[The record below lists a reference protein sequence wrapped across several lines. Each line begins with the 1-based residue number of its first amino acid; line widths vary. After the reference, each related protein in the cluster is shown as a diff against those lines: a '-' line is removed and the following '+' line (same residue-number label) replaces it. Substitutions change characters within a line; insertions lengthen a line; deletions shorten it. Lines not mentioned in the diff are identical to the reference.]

1 MTESDLPPAELDIM
15 GCLWRLGPAT
25 AAEIREAIG
34 KQRPMAHAT
43 VCTLLKRLQ
52 DKGCVSRK
60 KSGEGKSFRYSAEM
74 KPSRTGRHLLGRIL
88 DSVFAGNRLALV
100 AEFLEDNDLSRED
113 LDQLEELVAKL
124 KAERKSGRKRNR
136 KGKRGKR

>member
-1 MTESDLPPAELDIM
+1 MTENELPPAELDIM
-15 GCLWRLGPAT
+15 GCLWRLGPST

-52 DKGCVSRK
+52 QKGCVSRE
-60 KSGEGKSFRYSAEM
+60 KSGEGKSFRYSAEL
-74 KPSRTGRHLLGRIL
+74 KPARTGRHLLGRIL

-100 AEFLEDNDLSRED
+100 AEFLEDNDLSGED
-113 LDQLEELVAKL
+113 LDRLEELVAKL
-124 KAERKSGRKRNR
+124 KTERKSGRKGTR
-136 KGKRGKR
+136 KKKRGER